1 MLVQLASLVPRRL
14 STHSSV
20 ERENKPSGLA
30 SLDRSI
36 ERFDPA

>member
-20 ERENKPSGLA
+20 ERKNKPSRFA
-30 SLDRSI
+30 SFDRGI
-36 ERFDPA
+36 ERFDLA